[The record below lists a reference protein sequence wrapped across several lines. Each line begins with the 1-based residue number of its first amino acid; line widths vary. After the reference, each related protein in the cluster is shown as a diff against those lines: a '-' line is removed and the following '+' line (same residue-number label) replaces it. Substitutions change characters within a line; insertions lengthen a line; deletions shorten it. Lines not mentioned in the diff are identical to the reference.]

1 MTKQKG
7 SVNLAF
13 VIALLA
19 IGAAGAYITVDWI
32 KQKDR
37 VEELENLRKIKALD
51 GILKDALTFEFA
63 QVTTT
68 FVLELEEKYDR
79 PPGGVGVL
87 KDLVH
92 AFYSTDYT
100 FTFGYDLQN
109 WDWCS
114 KVIDKQQGIVQ
125 VRAPE
130 VSWTNAH
137 TSINPDQ
144 GTTIDGIFYTDLE
157 SKVQQDVKDR
167 MTKKI
172 KEKADAYLSDPK
184 LKLSI
189 ERALSSFLQHTMNE
203 AHDGNPIS
211 KVVITNTCS

>member
-1 MTKQKG
+1 MIKQRG
-7 SVNLAF
+7 SVNLVL
-13 VIALLA
+13 VIALLV
-19 IGAAGAYITVDWI
+19 IGAAGSYITIDWI

-37 VEELENLRKIKALD
+37 VDELEKLRKIKALD

-68 FVLELEEKYDR
+68 FMLELNERYDR
-79 PPGGVGVL
+79 PPGGAGVL
-87 KDLVH
+87 RDLVH

-114 KVIDKQQGIVQ
+114 KVTDKKQGIVQ
-125 VRAPE
+125 VRAPK
-130 VSWTNAH
+130 VAWTNRQ

-144 GTTIDGIFYTDLE
+144 GTTIDGIFYTALE
-157 SKVQQDVKDR
+157 SEVQQDVRDR

-184 LKLSI
+184 LKLNI
-189 ERALSSFLQHTMNE
+189 ERALASFLRQTMNE

-211 KVVITNTCS
+211 KVVITETCN

>member
-1 MTKQKG
+1 MKNHKG
-7 SVNLAF
+7 NITIILV
-13 VIALLA
+13 VLLLL
-19 IGAAGAYITVDWI
+19 IGAAGAYITMDWI
-32 KQKDR
+32 KQKDK
-37 VEELENLRKIKALD
+37 VAELEKLREIKALD

-68 FVLELEEKYDR
+68 FVLELNEKYDR

-114 KVIDKQQGIVQ
+114 KTLDQQQGIVQ
-125 VRAPE
+125 VKAPD
-130 VSWTNAH
+130 VAWTNAH
-137 TSINPDQ
+137 TSINPDR
-144 GTTIDGIFYTDLE
+144 GTTIDGIYYTDLE
-157 SKVQQDVKDR
+157 SVVQQDVKKL

-172 KEKADAYLSDPK
+172 KEKASAYLADSK
-184 LKLSI
+184 LKLNI
-189 ERALSSFLQHTMNE
+189 ERALSGFLQQTMND

-211 KVVITNTCS
+211 KVIISNTCN